1 MINAVIF
8 FWQVHIAKTN
18 VKLTPGELLY
28 TCTTFEPFLFYFFP
42 HKESMRNKQEISS
55 NKSELY
61 GKFIKSGIN
70 KCVSVS

>member
-18 VKLTPGELLY
+18 VKLTPGALLY

-42 HKESMRNKQEISS
+42 TKNQWE
-55 NKSELY
+55 
-61 GKFIKSGIN
+61 IN
-70 KCVSVS
+70 KKSAVTNQNYMENLSNLVSISV